1 MATKRFNLAALV
13 QNSGDWDSAG
23 KMFTLALVTAERSL
37 GPIIRP
43 LPTLEA
49 MRRGRLRLF
58 RYNLR
63 GQTTEYKSNKPPA
76 GYWAPNVP

>member
-43 LPTLEA
+43 LPTLGHAERA
-49 MRRGRLRLF
+49 LKAVSIQPERSDYRVQVEQAARRILG
-58 RYNLR
+58 
-63 GQTTEYKSNKPPA
+63 S
-76 GYWAPNVP
+76 